1 LESLPDYWIRNISN
15 RLMMRCYSTSRMRQ
29 CRSPRYA
36 TQHVGEKLVTHSI
49 PTPAEHNPFDDRG
62 PFLLSLFM
70 TLVGYSVL
78 VALPAINSAWVD
90 QLGFTDVQVNRVAS
104 ADLLGLFIGA
114 VLTSALIGR
123 WSRRGL
129 TYLGI
134 ALAIGANALCTQY
147 VDYHTTLLLR
157 LMAGLG
163 AGFYTAVAVAGL
175 GAHSKPR
182 EAFNWML
189 LAFAVS
195 QFLELQLIPHLSMN
209 GIYLFFIATYV
220 VTLPFVKLIPAADTR
235 SRAAE
240 TVSPDTQRPTLLA
253 WVGIGAIVIAYI
265 NIGAYWSN
273 IELAAEAAGLD
284 GDWAAQ
290 VIAWCVLLSFG
301 GCFTAM
307 WILKKFDYD
316 RPLLLTFF
324 LMVLAV
330 GVLALDFTAALFV
343 FSVAMF
349 NFLWIFIDVYQMGG
363 VSVADR
369 SGSAAAFIPGAQ
381 GLGQT
386 VGPFAASIML
396 DLGWG
401 FDGVF
406 VLCALASAGA
416 LSVYA
421 VIYLKYGR
429 QTV

>member
-1 LESLPDYWIRNISN
+1 MTDPAV
-15 RLMMRCYSTSRMRQ
+15 STSA
-29 CRSPRYA
+29 P
-36 TQHVGEKLVTHSI
+36 V
-49 PTPAEHNPFDDRG
+49 NPFDARG

-78 VALPAINSAWVD
+78 VALPAINGAWVD
-90 QLGFTDVQVNRVAS
+90 QLGFTDVEVNRVAS

-114 VLTSALIGR
+114 VLTSVLIR
-123 WSRRGL
+123 TWDRQKL

-134 ALAIGANALCTQY
+134 ALAIIANGLCTRY
-147 VDYHTTLLLR
+147 TDYETTLMLR
-157 LMAGLG
+157 LVAGLG
-163 AGFYTAVAVAGL
+163 SGFYTAVAVAGL
-175 GAHSKPR
+175 GAHSRPR

-195 QFLELQLIPHLSMN
+195 QFLELQLIPHLTMN
-209 GIYLFFIATYV
+209 GIYVFFIATYV
-220 VTLPFVKLIPAADTR
+220 VTLPFVRVIPKT
-235 SRAAE
+235 
-240 TVSPDTQRPTLLA
+240 SPPPSPTDAPSDTQKPTLLA

-273 IELAAEAAGLD
+273 IELAAEAAGID

-290 VIAWCVLLSFG
+290 VIAWCVLLSFV

-307 WILKKFDYD
+307 WVLKKFDYD
-316 RPLLLTFF
+316 RPLLFTFV
-324 LMVLAV
+324 LMVMAV
-330 GVLALDFTAALFV
+330 GLLAINFTAAIFV

-363 VSVADR
+363 VSVSDR
-369 SGSAAAFIPGAQ
+369 SGSEAAFIPGAQ

-386 VGPFAASIML
+386 VGPFAASVML

-406 VLCALASAGA
+406 VLCAVASAGA
-416 LSVYA
+416 LLIYTL
-421 VIYLKYGR
+421 IYLRFRHHPG
-429 QTV
+429 

>member
-1 LESLPDYWIRNISN
+1 MTNN
-15 RLMMRCYSTSRMRQ
+15 TTTN
-29 CRSPRYA
+29 A
-36 TQHVGEKLVTHSI
+36 A
-49 PTPAEHNPFDDRG
+49 AENPFDAKG

-78 VALPAINSAWVD
+78 VALPAINGAWVE
-90 QLGFTDVQVNRVAS
+90 QLGFSEVQVNRVAS

-114 VLTSALIGR
+114 VMTSVLIKR
-123 WSRRGL
+123 WDRQRL

-134 ALAIGANALCTQY
+134 ALSILANALCTQY
-147 VDYHTTLLLR
+147 VDYDTTLILR
-157 LMAGLG
+157 FVAGLG
-163 AGFYTAVAVAGL
+163 AGIYTAVAVAGL

-195 QFLELQLIPHLSMN
+195 QFLELQLIPYLTMN

-220 VTLPFVKLIPAADTR
+220 ITLPFVRLIP
-235 SRAAE
+235 RAGSPAPLRAE
-240 TVSPDTQRPTLLA
+240 VSSDNQRPTRLA

-290 VIAWCVLLSFG
+290 VIAWCVLLSFV

-307 WILKKFDYD
+307 WVLKKFDYD
-316 RPLLLTFF
+316 RPLLFTFV
-324 LMVLAV
+324 LMVISVGLLAV
-330 GVLALDFTAALFV
+330 NFTAALFV

-386 VGPFAASIML
+386 VGPFAASVML

-401 FDGVF
+401 FNGVF
-406 VLCALASAGA
+406 ILCAAASATA
-416 LSVYA
+416 LCIYA
-421 VIYLKYGR
+421 AIYMKYR
-429 QTV
+429 RTTATA

>member
-1 LESLPDYWIRNISN
+1 MSDANVP
-15 RLMMRCYSTSRMRQ
+15 Q
-29 CRSPRYA
+29 V
-36 TQHVGEKLVTHSI
+36 TQ
-49 PTPAEHNPFDDRG
+49 PNPFDAKG
-62 PFLLSLFM
+62 PYMLSLFM

-78 VALPAINSAWVD
+78 VALPAINGAWVD
-90 QLGFTDVQVNRVAS
+90 QLGFSQVEVNRVAS

-114 VLTSALIGR
+114 VMTSALIR
-123 WSRRGL
+123 TWDRQAL

-134 ALAIGANALCTQY
+134 ALAIAANSLCTQY
-147 VDYHTTLLLR
+147 VDYQMTLILR
-157 LMAGLG
+157 FVAGLG
-163 AGFYTAVAVAGL
+163 SGFYTAVAVAGL

-189 LAFAVS
+189 LAFAIS

-209 GIYLFFIATYV
+209 GVYLFFIATYV
-220 VTLPFVKLIPAADTR
+220 VTLPFVRLIPKTSAPAPIIEA
-235 SRAAE
+235 SSE
-240 TVSPDTQRPTLLA
+240 KQRPPLLA

-284 GDWAAQ
+284 GDWSAQ
-290 VIAWCVLLSFG
+290 VIAWSVLLSFV
-301 GCFTAM
+301 GCFVAM
-307 WILKKFDYD
+307 WTLKRFDYD
-316 RPLLLTFF
+316 RPLLFTFV
-324 LMVLAV
+324 LMVLAA
-330 GVLALDFTAALFV
+330 GLLAVKITAALFV

-369 SGSAAAFIPGAQ
+369 TGSAAAFIPGAQ

-386 VGPFAASIML
+386 AGPFAASVML
-396 DLGWG
+396 ELGWG

-416 LSVYA
+416 LAIYTLVY
-421 VIYLKYGR
+421 LR
-429 QTV
+429 HRHQNT

>member
-1 LESLPDYWIRNISN
+1 MSDANVP
-15 RLMMRCYSTSRMRQ
+15 Q
-29 CRSPRYA
+29 V
-36 TQHVGEKLVTHSI
+36 TQ
-49 PTPAEHNPFDDRG
+49 PNPFDAKG
-62 PFLLSLFM
+62 PYMLSLFM

-78 VALPAINSAWVD
+78 VALPAINGAWVD
-90 QLGFTDVQVNRVAS
+90 QLGFSEVEVNRVAS

-114 VLTSALIGR
+114 VMTSALIR
-123 WSRRGL
+123 TWDRQAL

-134 ALAIGANALCTQY
+134 ALAIAANSLCTQY
-147 VDYHTTLLLR
+147 VDYQMTLILR
-157 LMAGLG
+157 FVAGLG
-163 AGFYTAVAVAGL
+163 SGFYTAVAVAGL

-189 LAFAVS
+189 LAFAIS

-209 GIYLFFIATYV
+209 GVYLFFIATYV
-220 VTLPFVKLIPAADTR
+220 VTLPFVRLIPKTSAPAPIIEA
-235 SRAAE
+235 SSE
-240 TVSPDTQRPTLLA
+240 KQRPPLLA

-284 GDWAAQ
+284 GDWSAQ
-290 VIAWCVLLSFG
+290 VIAWSVLLSFV
-301 GCFTAM
+301 GCFVAM
-307 WILKKFDYD
+307 WTLKRFDYD
-316 RPLLLTFF
+316 RPLLFTFV
-324 LMVLAV
+324 LMVLAA
-330 GVLALDFTAALFV
+330 GLLAVKITAALFV

-369 SGSAAAFIPGAQ
+369 TGSAAAFIPGAQ

-386 VGPFAASIML
+386 AGPFAASVML
-396 DLGWG
+396 ELGWG

-416 LSVYA
+416 LAIYTLVY
-421 VIYLKYGR
+421 LR
-429 QTV
+429 HRHQNT

>member
-1 LESLPDYWIRNISN
+1 
-15 RLMMRCYSTSRMRQ
+15 M
-29 CRSPRYA
+29 
-36 TQHVGEKLVTHSI
+36 THSI

-134 ALAIGANALCTQY
+134 ALAIAANALCTQY

-330 GVLALDFTAALFV
+330 GLLALDFTAALFV

>member
-1 LESLPDYWIRNISN
+1 MKNLGSEEMP
-15 RLMMRCYSTSRMRQ
+15 
-29 CRSPRYA
+29 
-36 TQHVGEKLVTHSI
+36 VT
-49 PTPAEHNPFDDRG
+49 NPFDAKG

-78 VALPAINSAWVD
+78 VALPAINGAWVD
-90 QLGFTDVQVNRVAS
+90 QLGFTEVQVNRVAS
-104 ADLLGLFIGA
+104 SDLLGLFIGA
-114 VLTSALIGR
+114 VLTSALISR
-123 WSRRGL
+123 WDRQRL

-134 ALAIGANALCTQY
+134 TLAIAANGLCTQY
-147 VDYHTTLLLR
+147 VDYQMTLILR
-157 LMAGLG
+157 FVAGLG

-189 LAFAVS
+189 LAFAIS
-195 QFLELQLIPHLSMN
+195 QFLELQLIPHLTMN

-220 VTLPFVKLIPAADTR
+220 VTLPFVRLIPTANPPAP
-235 SRAAE
+235 SAE
-240 TVSPDTQRPTLLA
+240 PVTVGQRPSLLA

-301 GCFTAM
+301 GCFAAM
-307 WILKKFDYD
+307 WVLKRFDYD
-316 RPLLLTFF
+316 RPLLFTFF

-330 GVLALDFTAALFV
+330 GLLAVNFTAALFV

-406 VLCALASAGA
+406 VLCAIASAAA
-416 LSVYA
+416 LLIYTL
-421 VIYLKYGR
+421 IYLRYGH
-429 QTV
+429 QSV

>member
-1 LESLPDYWIRNISN
+1 MTDPAV
-15 RLMMRCYSTSRMRQ
+15 STSA
-29 CRSPRYA
+29 P
-36 TQHVGEKLVTHSI
+36 V
-49 PTPAEHNPFDDRG
+49 NPFDARG

-78 VALPAINSAWVD
+78 VALPAINGAWVD
-90 QLGFTDVQVNRVAS
+90 QLGFTDVEVNRVAS

-114 VLTSALIGR
+114 VLTSMLIR
-123 WSRRGL
+123 TWDRQKL

-134 ALAIGANALCTQY
+134 ALAIIANGLCTRY
-147 VDYHTTLLLR
+147 TDYETTLMLR
-157 LMAGLG
+157 LVAGLG
-163 AGFYTAVAVAGL
+163 SGFYTAVAVAGL
-175 GAHSKPR
+175 GAHSRPR

-195 QFLELQLIPHLSMN
+195 QFLELQLIPHLTMN
-209 GIYLFFIATYV
+209 GIYVFFIGTYV
-220 VTLPFVKLIPAADTR
+220 VTLPFVRVIPKT
-235 SRAAE
+235 
-240 TVSPDTQRPTLLA
+240 SPPPSPTDAPSDAQKPTMLA
-253 WVGIGAIVIAYI
+253 WIGIGAIVIAYI

-273 IELAAEAAGLD
+273 IELAAEAAGID

-290 VIAWCVLLSFG
+290 VIAWCVLLSFV

-307 WILKKFDYD
+307 WVLKKFDYD
-316 RPLLLTFF
+316 RPLLFTFV
-324 LMVLAV
+324 LMVMAV
-330 GVLALDFTAALFV
+330 GLLAINFTAAVFV

-386 VGPFAASIML
+386 VGPFAASVML

-406 VLCALASAGA
+406 VLCAAASAGA
-416 LSVYA
+416 LLIYTL
-421 VIYLKYGR
+421 IYLRFRHHPG
-429 QTV
+429 

>member
-1 LESLPDYWIRNISN
+1 MDNGR
-15 RLMMRCYSTSRMRQ
+15 
-29 CRSPRYA
+29 
-36 TQHVGEKLVTHSI
+36 
-49 PTPAEHNPFDDRG
+49 PAQMPHANPFDARG

-78 VALPAINSAWVD
+78 VALPAINGAWVE
-90 QLGFTDVQVNRVAS
+90 QLGFSEVEVNRVAS

-114 VLTSALIGR
+114 VLTSLLIR
-123 WSRRGL
+123 TWSRQTL

-134 ALAIGANALCTQY
+134 ALAIAANALCTQY
-147 VDYHTTLLLR
+147 ADYQTTLLLR
-157 LMAGLG
+157 LAAGLG
-163 AGFYTAVAVAGL
+163 AGLYTAVAVAGL

-189 LAFAVS
+189 LAFAIS

-209 GIYLFFIATYV
+209 GVYLFFITTYV
-220 VTLPFVKLIPAADTR
+220 VTLPFVRLIPKTSAPAPIPEA
-235 SRAAE
+235 SNE
-240 TVSPDTQRPTLLA
+240 KQRPPLLA

-284 GDWAAQ
+284 GDWSAQ
-290 VIAWCVLLSFG
+290 VIAWSVLLSFV
-301 GCFTAM
+301 GCFAAM
-307 WILKKFDYD
+307 WILKRFDHD
-316 RPLLLTFF
+316 RPLLFTFC
-324 LMVLAV
+324 LMVMAVGLLAV
-330 GVLALDFTAALFV
+330 EITAALFV

-396 DLGWG
+396 ELGWG
-401 FDGVF
+401 FNGVF
-406 VLCALASAGA
+406 ILCAIASASA
-416 LSVYA
+416 LAIYSA
-421 VIYLKYGR
+421 MYLKYR
-429 QTV
+429 HQL

>member
-1 LESLPDYWIRNISN
+1 MTDPAV
-15 RLMMRCYSTSRMRQ
+15 STSA
-29 CRSPRYA
+29 P
-36 TQHVGEKLVTHSI
+36 V
-49 PTPAEHNPFDDRG
+49 NPFDARG

-78 VALPAINSAWVD
+78 VALPAINGAWVD
-90 QLGFTDVQVNRVAS
+90 QLGFTDVEVNRVAS

-114 VLTSALIGR
+114 VLTSVLIR
-123 WSRRGL
+123 TWDRQKL

-134 ALAIGANALCTQY
+134 ALAIIANGLCTRY
-147 VDYHTTLLLR
+147 TDYETTLMLR
-157 LMAGLG
+157 LVAGLG
-163 AGFYTAVAVAGL
+163 SGFYTAVAVAGL
-175 GAHSKPR
+175 GAHSRPR

-195 QFLELQLIPHLSMN
+195 QFLELQLIPHLTMN
-209 GIYLFFIATYV
+209 GIYVFFIATYV
-220 VTLPFVKLIPAADTR
+220 VTLPFVRVIPKT
-235 SRAAE
+235 
-240 TVSPDTQRPTLLA
+240 SPPPSPTDPPSNSQKPTLLA
-253 WVGIGAIVIAYI
+253 WVGIGAIVMAYI

-273 IELAAEAAGLD
+273 IELAAEAAGID

-290 VIAWCVLLSFG
+290 VIAWCVLLSFV

-307 WILKKFDYD
+307 WVLKKFDYD
-316 RPLLLTFF
+316 RPLLFTFV
-324 LMVLAV
+324 LMVMAV
-330 GVLALDFTAALFV
+330 GLLAINFTAAVFV

-386 VGPFAASIML
+386 VGPFAASVML

-406 VLCALASAGA
+406 VLCAAASAGA
-416 LSVYA
+416 LLIYTL
-421 VIYLKYGR
+421 IYLRFRHHSG
-429 QTV
+429 

>member
-1 LESLPDYWIRNISN
+1 MHHDELAAASAS
-15 RLMMRCYSTSRMRQ
+15 
-29 CRSPRYA
+29 
-36 TQHVGEKLVTHSI
+36 
-49 PTPAEHNPFDDRG
+49 NPFDARG

-78 VALPAINSAWVD
+78 VALPAINGAWVD
-90 QLGFTDVQVNRVAS
+90 QLGFTEVEVNRVAS
-104 ADLLGLFIGA
+104 SDLLGLFIGA
-114 VLTSALIGR
+114 VLTSVLIR
-123 WSRRGL
+123 SWNRRTL
-129 TYLGI
+129 TFLGI
-134 ALAIGANALCTQY
+134 LLSVVANGLCTQY
-147 VDYHTTLLLR
+147 VDYETTLILR
-157 LMAGLG
+157 FAAGLG
-163 AGFYTAVAVAGL
+163 AGFYTAVAVACL
-175 GAHSKPR
+175 GAHSRPR

-209 GIYLFFIATYV
+209 GIYLFFITTYV
-220 VTLPFVKLIPAADTR
+220 VTLPFVRLIPVTNPPAVAQNG
-235 SRAAE
+235 
-240 TVSPDTQRPTLLA
+240 PLKKQHPTHLA

-284 GDWAAQ
+284 GNWAAQ
-290 VIAWCVLLSFG
+290 VIAWCVLLSFA

-307 WILKKFDYD
+307 GVLKKFDYD
-316 RPLLLTFF
+316 RPLLFTFV

-330 GVLALDFTAALFV
+330 GLLAFSFTAAVFV

-363 VSVADR
+363 VSAVDR

-386 VGPFAASIML
+386 VGPFAASLML
-396 DLGWG
+396 ERGWG

-406 VLCALASAGA
+406 IMCALASASA
-416 LSVYA
+416 LL
-421 VIYLKYGR
+421 IYTLIYFTYSH
-429 QTV
+429 QPTA

>member
-1 LESLPDYWIRNISN
+1 MTNHTTTD
-15 RLMMRCYSTSRMRQ
+15 
-29 CRSPRYA
+29 A
-36 TQHVGEKLVTHSI
+36 
-49 PTPAEHNPFDDRG
+49 AADNPFDAKG

-78 VALPAINSAWVD
+78 VALPAINGAWVE
-90 QLGFTDVQVNRVAS
+90 QLGFSEVQVNRVAS

-114 VLTSALIGR
+114 VMTSVLIKR
-123 WSRRGL
+123 WDRQRL

-134 ALAIGANALCTQY
+134 ALAILANALCTQY
-147 VDYHTTLLLR
+147 VDYDTTLILR
-157 LMAGLG
+157 FVAGLG

-175 GAHSKPR
+175 GAHSRPR

-195 QFLELQLIPHLSMN
+195 QFLELQLIPHLTMN
-209 GIYLFFIATYV
+209 GVYLFFIATYV
-220 VTLPFVKLIPAADTR
+220 ITLPFVRLIP
-235 SRAAE
+235 RAGSPAPSPAE
-240 TVSPDTQRPTLLA
+240 ASDDSQRPSLLA

-290 VIAWCVLLSFG
+290 VIAWCVLLSFV

-307 WILKKFDYD
+307 WVLKKFDYD
-316 RPLLLTFF
+316 RPLLVTFV
-324 LMVLAV
+324 LMVISVGLLAIN
-330 GVLALDFTAALFV
+330 FTAALFV

-386 VGPFAASIML
+386 VGPFAASVML

-401 FDGVF
+401 FNGVF
-406 VLCALASAGA
+406 ILCAAASATA
-416 LSVYA
+416 LCIYA
-421 VIYLKYGR
+421 AIYVKYR
-429 QTV
+429 RTAATA

>member
-1 LESLPDYWIRNISN
+1 MTD
-15 RLMMRCYSTSRMRQ
+15 T
-29 CRSPRYA
+29 A
-36 TQHVGEKLVTHSI
+36 VTTPP
-49 PTPAEHNPFDDRG
+49 PTNPFDARG

-78 VALPAINSAWVD
+78 VALPAINGAWVD
-90 QLGFTDVQVNRVAS
+90 QLGFSEVEVNRVAS

-114 VLTSALIGR
+114 VLTSALIKR
-123 WSRRGL
+123 WSRQRL

-134 ALAIGANALCTQY
+134 ALAIIANTLCTQY
-147 VDYHTTLLLR
+147 VDYETTLALR
-157 LMAGLG
+157 FIAGLG
-163 AGFYTAVAVAGL
+163 SGFYTAVAVAGL

-209 GIYLFFIATYV
+209 GIYMFFIATYV
-220 VTLPFVKLIPAADTR
+220 VTLPFVRLIPKTSPSVQAA
-235 SRAAE
+235 AA
-240 TVSPDTQRPTLLA
+240 TQPTENDSEARPRLLA
-253 WVGIGAIVIAYI
+253 WVGIAAIVIAYI

-273 IELAAEAAGLD
+273 IELAAESAGLD
-284 GDWAAQ
+284 GNWAAQ
-290 VIAWCVLLSFG
+290 VIAWCVLLSFV

-307 WILKKFDYD
+307 WVLKRFDYD
-316 RPLLLTFF
+316 RPLLFTFV
-324 LMVLAV
+324 LMVVAVGLLAV
-330 GVLALDFTAALFV
+330 QVTAALFV

-363 VSVADR
+363 VSIADR

-386 VGPFAASIML
+386 IGPFAASVML
-396 DLGWG
+396 DIGWG

-406 VLCALASAGA
+406 ILCALASATA
-416 LSVYA
+416 LLIYMA
-421 VIYLKYGR
+421 IYLKYR
-429 QTV
+429 HATH

>member
-1 LESLPDYWIRNISN
+1 MTND
-15 RLMMRCYSTSRMRQ
+15 TTTD
-29 CRSPRYA
+29 A
-36 TQHVGEKLVTHSI
+36 A
-49 PTPAEHNPFDDRG
+49 AENPFDAKG

-78 VALPAINSAWVD
+78 VALPAINGAWVE
-90 QLGFTDVQVNRVAS
+90 QLGFSEVQVNRVAS

-114 VLTSALIGR
+114 VMTSVLIKR
-123 WSRRGL
+123 WDRQRL

-134 ALAIGANALCTQY
+134 ALAILANALCTQY
-147 VDYHTTLLLR
+147 VEYDTTLILR
-157 LMAGLG
+157 FVAGLG

-195 QFLELQLIPHLSMN
+195 QFLELQLIPHLTMN

-220 VTLPFVKLIPAADTR
+220 ITLPFVRLIP
-235 SRAAE
+235 RAGSPAPLPAE
-240 TVSPDTQRPTLLA
+240 VSSDNQRPTLLA

-290 VIAWCVLLSFG
+290 VIAWCVLLSFV

-307 WILKKFDYD
+307 WVLKKFDYD
-316 RPLLLTFF
+316 RPLLVTFV
-324 LMVLAV
+324 LMVISVGLLAV
-330 GVLALDFTAALFV
+330 NFTATLFV

-369 SGSAAAFIPGAQ
+369 TGSAAAFIPGAQ

-386 VGPFAASIML
+386 VGPFAASVML

-401 FDGVF
+401 FNGVF
-406 VLCALASAGA
+406 ILCAGASATA
-416 LSVYA
+416 LCIYA
-421 VIYLKYGR
+421 VIYMKYR
-429 QTV
+429 RTTATA

>member
-1 LESLPDYWIRNISN
+1 
-15 RLMMRCYSTSRMRQ
+15 
-29 CRSPRYA
+29 
-36 TQHVGEKLVTHSI
+36 VTDPAV
-49 PTPAEHNPFDDRG
+49 PTPAPVNPFDARA

-78 VALPAINSAWVD
+78 VALPAINGAWVD

-114 VLTSALIGR
+114 VLTSVLIR
-123 WSRRGL
+123 TWDRQKL

-134 ALAIGANALCTQY
+134 ALAIIANALCTQY
-147 VDYHTTLLLR
+147 VDYETTLILR
-157 LMAGLG
+157 LLAGLG
-163 AGFYTAVAVAGL
+163 SCFYTAVAVAGL
-175 GAHSKPR
+175 GAHSRPR

-189 LAFAVS
+189 LAFAIS
-195 QFLELQLIPHLSMN
+195 QFLELQLIPHLTMN
-209 GIYLFFIATYV
+209 GIYVFFIATYV
-220 VTLPFVKLIPAADTR
+220 VTLPFVRVIPKT
-235 SRAAE
+235 
-240 TVSPDTQRPTLLA
+240 SPPLSPTDAPSDTQKPTLLA
-253 WVGIGAIVIAYI
+253 WIGIGAIVIAYI

-273 IELAAEAAGLD
+273 IELAAEAAGID

-290 VIAWCVLLSFG
+290 VIAWCVLLSFV

-307 WILKKFDYD
+307 WVLKKFDYD
-316 RPLLLTFF
+316 RPLLFTFV
-324 LMVLAV
+324 LMVIAV
-330 GVLALDFTAALFV
+330 GLLAINFTAAVFV
-343 FSVAMF
+343 LSVAMF

-396 DLGWG
+396 ELGWG

-406 VLCALASAGA
+406 VLCAAASAGA
-416 LSVYA
+416 LLIYTL
-421 VIYLKYGR
+421 IYLR
-429 QTV
+429 FRHHPA

>member
-1 LESLPDYWIRNISN
+1 MTDFTAA
-15 RLMMRCYSTSRMRQ
+15 TSSQ
-29 CRSPRYA
+29 A
-36 TQHVGEKLVTHSI
+36 
-49 PTPAEHNPFDDRG
+49 NPFDARG

-114 VLTSALIGR
+114 VLTSALIRR
-123 WSRRGL
+123 WSRQGL

-147 VDYHTTLLLR
+147 VDYQTTLLLR
-157 LMAGLG
+157 LVAGLG

-175 GAHSKPR
+175 GAHSRPR

-189 LAFAVS
+189 LAFAIS

-220 VTLPFVKLIPAADTR
+220 ITLPFVRLIP
-235 SRAAE
+235 
-240 TVSPDTQRPTLLA
+240 TVTVPAPVPESVSHNTQRPTLLA

-330 GVLALDFTAALFV
+330 GLLALDFTAALFL

-416 LSVYA
+416 LSIYA

>member
-1 LESLPDYWIRNISN
+1 MDNGR
-15 RLMMRCYSTSRMRQ
+15 
-29 CRSPRYA
+29 
-36 TQHVGEKLVTHSI
+36 
-49 PTPAEHNPFDDRG
+49 PAQMPHANPFDARG

-78 VALPAINSAWVD
+78 VALPAINGAWVE
-90 QLGFTDVQVNRVAS
+90 QLGFSEVEVNRVAS

-114 VLTSALIGR
+114 VLTSLLIR
-123 WSRRGL
+123 TWNRQTL

-134 ALAIGANALCTQY
+134 ALAIAANGLCTQY
-147 VDYHTTLLLR
+147 ADYQTTLVLR
-157 LMAGLG
+157 LAAGLG
-163 AGFYTAVAVAGL
+163 AGLYTAVAVAGL

-189 LAFAVS
+189 LAFAIS

-209 GIYLFFIATYV
+209 GVYLFFIATYV
-220 VTLPFVKLIPAADTR
+220 VTLPFVRLIPKTSAPAPTPEA
-235 SRAAE
+235 SSE
-240 TVSPDTQRPTLLA
+240 KQRPHLLA

-284 GDWAAQ
+284 GDWSAQ
-290 VIAWCVLLSFG
+290 VIAWSVLLSFV
-301 GCFTAM
+301 GCFAAM
-307 WILKKFDYD
+307 WILKRFDHD
-316 RPLLLTFF
+316 RPLLFTFC
-324 LMVLAV
+324 LMVMAVGLLAV
-330 GVLALDFTAALFV
+330 EITAALFV

-396 DLGWG
+396 ELGWG
-401 FDGVF
+401 FNGVF
-406 VLCALASAGA
+406 ILCAIASASA
-416 LSVYA
+416 LAIYSA
-421 VIYLKYGR
+421 MYLKYR
-429 QTV
+429 QQR

>member
-1 LESLPDYWIRNISN
+1 
-15 RLMMRCYSTSRMRQ
+15 MSR
-29 CRSPRYA
+29 
-36 TQHVGEKLVTHSI
+36 
-49 PTPAEHNPFDDRG
+49 PANPFDARG

-78 VALPAINSAWVD
+78 VALPAINGAWVD
-90 QLGFTDVQVNRVAS
+90 QLGFSEVEVNRVAS

-114 VLTSALIGR
+114 VLTSALIKR
-123 WSRRGL
+123 WNRQRL

-134 ALAIGANALCTQY
+134 ALAIIANALCTQY
-147 VDYHTTLLLR
+147 VDYETTLALR
-157 LMAGLG
+157 LVAGLG
-163 AGFYTAVAVAGL
+163 SGFYTAVAVAGL

-209 GIYLFFIATYV
+209 GIYVFFISTYV
-220 VTLPFVKLIPAADTR
+220 VTLPFVRLIPKTSPPGQSDVTIQT
-235 SRAAE
+235 AE
-240 TVSPDTQRPTLLA
+240 KGYEARPTVLA
-253 WVGIGAIVIAYI
+253 WVGIAAIVIAYI

-273 IELAAEAAGLD
+273 IELAAESAGLG

-290 VIAWCVLLSFG
+290 VIAWCVLLSFV
-301 GCFTAM
+301 GCFAAM
-307 WILKKFDYD
+307 WVLKRFDYD
-316 RPLLLTFF
+316 RPLLFTFV
-324 LMVLAV
+324 LMVLAM
-330 GVLALDFTAALFV
+330 GLLAVEVTAALFV

-386 VGPFAASIML
+386 IGPFAASVML
-396 DLGWG
+396 DIGWG

-406 VLCALASAGA
+406 ILCALASATA
-416 LSVYA
+416 LLIYLA
-421 VIYLKYGR
+421 IYLKYRHAGH
-429 QTV
+429 

>member
-1 LESLPDYWIRNISN
+1 MNLSSVD
-15 RLMMRCYSTSRMRQ
+15 
-29 CRSPRYA
+29 
-36 TQHVGEKLVTHSI
+36 
-49 PTPAEHNPFDDRG
+49 NPFDQRG

-78 VALPAINSAWVD
+78 VALPAINGAWVD
-90 QLGFTDVQVNRVAS
+90 QLGFSEIEVNRVAS
-104 ADLLGLFIGA
+104 ADLSGLFIGA
-114 VLTSALIGR
+114 VLTSVLIR
-123 WSRRGL
+123 SWNRQTL

-134 ALAIGANALCTQY
+134 ALAIIANGLCTQY
-147 VDYHTTLLLR
+147 VDYETTLILR
-157 LMAGLG
+157 LIAGLG

-209 GIYLFFIATYV
+209 GIYVFFIGTYV
-220 VTLPFVKLIPAADTR
+220 VTLPFVRLIPTVNPPAV
-235 SRAAE
+235 AAE
-240 TVSPDTQRPTLLA
+240 AKEVTARPTLVA
-253 WVGIGAIVIAYI
+253 WIGIGAIVIAYI

-273 IELAAEAAGLD
+273 IELSAEAAGLD

-290 VIAWCVLLSFG
+290 VIAWCVLLSFV

-307 WILKKFDYD
+307 WVLNRFDYD
-316 RPLLLTFF
+316 RPLLFTFV
-324 LMVLAV
+324 LMVVAVGLLAV
-330 GVLALDFTAALFV
+330 KVTAGLFV
-343 FSVAMF
+343 LSVALF

-386 VGPFAASIML
+386 IGPFAASIML

-401 FDGVF
+401 FDGIF
-406 VLCALASAGA
+406 MLCAAASATA
-416 LSVYA
+416 LLIYT
-421 VIYLKYGR
+421 VIFVRYRY
-429 QTV
+429 QTR

>member
-1 LESLPDYWIRNISN
+1 MTDPAV
-15 RLMMRCYSTSRMRQ
+15 STSA
-29 CRSPRYA
+29 P
-36 TQHVGEKLVTHSI
+36 V
-49 PTPAEHNPFDDRG
+49 NPFDARG

-78 VALPAINSAWVD
+78 VALPAINGAWVD
-90 QLGFTDVQVNRVAS
+90 QLGFTDVEVNRVAS

-114 VLTSALIGR
+114 VLTSVLIR
-123 WSRRGL
+123 TWDRQKL

-134 ALAIGANALCTQY
+134 ALAIIANGLCTRY
-147 VDYHTTLLLR
+147 TDYETTLMLR
-157 LMAGLG
+157 LVAGLG
-163 AGFYTAVAVAGL
+163 SGFYTAVAVAGL
-175 GAHSKPR
+175 GAHSRPR

-195 QFLELQLIPHLSMN
+195 QFLELQLIPHLTMN
-209 GIYLFFIATYV
+209 GIYVFFIATYV
-220 VTLPFVKLIPAADTR
+220 VTLPFVRVIPKT
-235 SRAAE
+235 
-240 TVSPDTQRPTLLA
+240 SPPPSPTDASSDAQKPTLLA

-273 IELAAEAAGLD
+273 IELAAEAAGID

-290 VIAWCVLLSFG
+290 VIAWCVLLSFV

-307 WILKKFDYD
+307 WVLKKFDYD
-316 RPLLLTFF
+316 RPLVFTFV
-324 LMVLAV
+324 LMVMAV
-330 GVLALDFTAALFV
+330 GLLAINFTAAVFV
-343 FSVAMF
+343 LSVAMF

-386 VGPFAASIML
+386 VGPFAASVML

-406 VLCALASAGA
+406 VLCAAASAGA
-416 LSVYA
+416 LLIYTL
-421 VIYLKYGR
+421 IYLRFRHHPG
-429 QTV
+429 